1 MASEILMM
9 AEVLSTEKAVD
20 RNIIFEAIEAA
31 LATATRKRYREDIE
45 VQCTINQEDGSYI
58 PYRVWEVIED
68 DAELEFPTKQI
79 CVSAAKEHD
88 ADLEVGEFVKEEI
101 EAVPFGRIAA
111 QAAKQVIM
119 QKVREAER
127 NKVSEEF
134 EPRVGEMLSGVVK
147 RMERG
152 DVIVDLGGVEA
163 VLPRSLM
170 IQREGLRPGDRIRAI
185 LDEVKSNNR
194 GPQLVI
200 DRISPELI
208 LALFRTEVPEASENI
223 IEIISA
229 ARDPG
234 LRAKIAV
241 KSNDSKVDPVGAC
254 VGIRGSRVQSVSNEI
269 NGERVDIIKWSD
281 DPAQF
286 VINALAPA
294 EVESI
299 MVDEDKGSMDVIVDE
314 SQLSMSIGRGG
325 QNVRLA
331 TELTG
336 WEINIMTYEQANE
349 KLEDESSGVREMFMK
364 KLDIDADVATIL
376 IQEGFTTLEEVAYV
390 PRDEMTEVEEFD
402 ETLVDELR
410 QRADDALVT
419 LAIQK
424 EEMLKGA
431 DPADD
436 LLEMEG
442 MDETT
447 AKFFAINGV
456 KTMEDL
462 ADSATD
468 EILDIEGLEISE
480 ERAQELIMTARRPW
494 FEERGIDPTA
504 DDNEEAEADEIAPS

>member
-1 MASEILMM
+1 MASELLMM
-9 AEVLSTEKAVD
+9 ADVLSTEKAVD
-20 RNIIFEAIEAA
+20 KGIIFEAIEAA
-31 LATATRKRYREDIE
+31 LATATRKRHREDID
-45 VQCTINQEDGSYI
+45 VHCSINREDGSHVA
-58 PYRVWEVIED
+58 YRVWEVIED

-88 ADLEVGEFVKEEI
+88 QDLEVGGFVKEEL

-127 NKVSEEF
+127 NKIKEEF
-134 EPRVGEMLSGVVK
+134 EPRVGQMVSGVVK
-147 RMERG
+147 RQERG
-152 DVIVDLGGVEA
+152 DTIVDLGGVEA
-163 VLPRSLM
+163 VLPRNRM

-185 LDEVKSNNR
+185 LSEVRENNR
-194 GPQLVI
+194 GPQLVV
-200 DRISPELI
+200 DRVAPELV
-208 LALFRTEVPEASENI
+208 LSLFRTEVPEASENI

-234 LRAKIAV
+234 MRAKIAV

-269 NGERVDIIKWSD
+269 NGERVDIIKWSE

-299 MVDEDKGSMDVIVDE
+299 MVDEDKGAMDVIVDE
-314 SQLSMSIGRGG
+314 NQLSLSIGRGG

-331 TELTG
+331 SELTG
-336 WEINIMTYEQANE
+336 WDINIMTYEQANE
-349 KLEDESSGVREMFMK
+349 KLEEESSDVREMFMA
-364 KLDIDADVATIL
+364 KLDIDSDVATIL
-376 IQEGFTTLEEVAYV
+376 IQEGFSSLEEVAYV
-390 PRDEMTEVEEFD
+390 PREEMAEIEEFD
-402 ETLVDELR
+402 EALVDELR
-410 QRADDALVT
+410 KRADDAMVT

-431 DPADD
+431 DPAED
-436 LLEMEG
+436 LLTMDG

-447 AKFFAINGV
+447 AKFLAINNV

-462 ADSATD
+462 AESATD
-468 EILDIEGLEISE
+468 ELLEIEGLELTE

-494 FEERGIDPTA
+494 FEEMGIDPDA
-504 DDNEEAEADEIAPS
+504 EEAQEEADS

>member
-9 AEVLSTEKAVD
+9 AEILSTEKGVD
-20 RNIIFEAIEAA
+20 KDIIFEAIEAA
-31 LATATRKRYREDIE
+31 LAAATRKRHREDIE
-45 VQCTINQEDGSYI
+45 VHCDIDQNDGSYTA
-58 PYRVWEVIED
+58 YRVWEVIED
-68 DAELEFPTKQI
+68 DAELEFPTKQMCI
-79 CVSAAKEHD
+79 SAAKEHD
-88 ADLEVGEFVKEEI
+88 PEIELGGFVRDEL

-127 NKVSEEF
+127 NKISEEF
-134 EPRVGEMLSGVVK
+134 GPRIGEMLSGVVK

-163 VLPRSLM
+163 VLPRNKM

-185 LDEVKSNNR
+185 LDEVREVTR

-200 DRISPELI
+200 NRVTPELV

-223 IEIISA
+223 IEIVSA

-241 KSNDSKVDPVGAC
+241 RSNDSKVDPVGAC
-254 VGIRGSRVQSVSNEI
+254 VGIRGSRVQSVSNEV
-269 NGERVDIIKWSD
+269 NGERVDIIKWSE

-299 MVDEDKGSMDVIVDE
+299 MVDEDEKLMDVIVDE
-314 SQLSMSIGRGG
+314 SQLSLSIGRGG

-331 TELTG
+331 SELTG
-336 WEINIMTYEQANE
+336 WEINIMSYEQANE
-349 KLEDESSGVREMFMK
+349 KLDEDSSDVRELFME

-376 IQEGFTTLEEVAYV
+376 IQEGFNSLEEVAYV
-390 PRDEMTEVEEFD
+390 PRDEMVEIEEFD
-402 ETLVDELR
+402 ENLVDELR
-410 QRADDALVT
+410 KRADDALVT

-436 LLEMEG
+436 LLNMEG

-447 AKFFAINGV
+447 AKFLAVNSI

-462 ADSATD
+462 AEAATD
-468 EILDIEGLEISE
+468 ELLEIEGLNIEE
-480 ERAQELIMTARRPW
+480 ERAKELIMTARRPW
-494 FEERGIDPTA
+494 FEEMGIDL
-504 DDNEEAEADEIAPS
+504 DESEESAEEQATEA

>member
-20 RNIIFEAIEAA
+20 KSIIFEAIEAA
-31 LATATRKRYREDIE
+31 LATATRKRHREDID
-45 VQCTINQEDGSYI
+45 VHCTINQQDGSYI

-68 DAELEFPTKQI
+68 DAELEFPSKQM

-88 ADLEVGEFVKEEI
+88 SELEVGEYVKDEL

-127 NKVSEEF
+127 NKISEEF
-134 EPRVGEMLSGVVK
+134 EPRVGQMVSGVVK

-163 VLPRSLM
+163 VLPRNRM

-185 LDEVKSNNR
+185 LSEVREVTR
-194 GPQLVI
+194 GPQLVL
-200 DRISPELI
+200 DRINPDLI
-208 LALFRTEVPEASENI
+208 LSLFRAEVPEANENI

-234 LRAKIAV
+234 VRAKIAV

-269 NGERVDIIKWSD
+269 NGERVDIIKWSE

-299 MVDEDKGSMDVIVDE
+299 MVDEDNGAMDVIVDE
-314 SQLSMSIGRGG
+314 SQLSLSIGRGG

-331 TELTG
+331 SELTG
-336 WEINIMTYEQANE
+336 WEINIMSYEQANE
-349 KLEDESSGVREMFMK
+349 KLEEESADVREMFMD

-376 IQEGFTTLEEVAYV
+376 IQEGFSSLEEVAYV
-390 PRDEMTEVEEFD
+390 PREEMVQVEEFD
-402 ETLVDELR
+402 EALVDELR
-410 QRADDALVT
+410 KRADDALVT

-431 DPADD
+431 DPAED
-436 LLEMEG
+436 LLTMEG

-447 AKFFAINGV
+447 AKFFAVNDI

-468 EILDIEGLEISE
+468 DILEIKGLEITS
-480 ERAQELIMTARRPW
+480 ERAQELIMTARKPW
-494 FEERGIDPTA
+494 FEEMGVDP
-504 DDNEEAEADEIAPS
+504 DDTEETEANT

>member
-9 AEVLSTEKAVD
+9 ADVLSTEKAVD
-20 RNIIFEAIEAA
+20 KGIIFEAIEAA
-31 LATATRKRYREDIE
+31 LATATRKRHREDIE
-45 VQCTINQEDGSYI
+45 VHCVINREDGSYI

-68 DAELEFPTKQI
+68 DAELEFPSKQI

-88 ADLEVGEFVKEEI
+88 AGLEVGGFVKEEL

-127 NKVSEEF
+127 NKIREEY
-134 EPRVGEMLSGVVK
+134 EPRVGEMISGVVK
-147 RMERG
+147 RQERG
-152 DVIVDLGGVEA
+152 DTIIDLGGTEA
-163 VLPRSLM
+163 ILPRRAT
-170 IQREGLRPGDRIRAI
+170 IQREGLRAGDRIRAI
-185 LDEVKSNNR
+185 LSEVKQNNR
-194 GPQLVI
+194 GPQLVLNRVHP
-200 DRISPELI
+200 DLVLS
-208 LALFRTEVPEASENI
+208 LFRTEVPEASENI
-223 IEIISA
+223 IEIIAA

-241 KSNDSKVDPVGAC
+241 KSNDPKVDPVGAC

-269 NGERVDIIKWSD
+269 NGERVDIIKWSE

-314 SQLSMSIGRGG
+314 SQLSLSIGRGG

-331 TELTG
+331 SELTG
-336 WEINIMTYEQANE
+336 WEINIMTYEQANQ
-349 KLEDESSGVREMFMK
+349 KLEEESSDVRAMFMQ
-364 KLDIDADVATIL
+364 KLDIDEDVSTIL
-376 IQEGFTTLEEVAYV
+376 IQEGFTSLEEIAYV
-390 PRDEMTEVEEFD
+390 PRDEMLEIEEFD
-402 ETLVDELR
+402 EALIDELR

-419 LAIQK
+419 MAIHK
-424 EEMLKGA
+424 EELLKNA

-436 LLEMEG
+436 LLGMDT

-447 AKFFAINGV
+447 AKFLAINDI

-462 ADSATD
+462 AEAATD
-468 EILDIEGLEISE
+468 ELMEIEGLSITE
-480 ERAQELIMTARRPW
+480 ERAQELIMIARRPW
-494 FEERGIDPTA
+494 FEEMGIDP
-504 DDNEEAEADEIAPS
+504 DEIDSDESEAEQTGE

>member
-9 AEVLSTEKAVD
+9 AEVLSTEKSVD
-20 RNIIFEAIEAA
+20 KDIIFEAIEAA
-31 LATATRKRYREDIE
+31 LATATRKRHREDID
-45 VQCTINQEDGSYI
+45 VQCVIDQTDGSYV
-58 PYRVWEVIED
+58 PFRVWEVIED
-68 DAELEFPTKQI
+68 DAELEFPTKQMCI
-79 CVSAAKEHD
+79 SAAKEHD
-88 ADLEVGEFVKEEI
+88 PELELGDFVKEEL
-101 EAVPFGRIAA
+101 EPVPFGRIAA

-127 NKVSEEF
+127 NKISEEF
-134 EPRVGEMLSGVVK
+134 EPRVGEMISGVVK

-152 DVIVDLGGVEA
+152 DTIVDLGGVES
-163 VLPRSLM
+163 VLPRSRM
-170 IQREGLRPGDRIRAI
+170 IQRESLRPGDRIRGI
-185 LDEVKSNNR
+185 LEEVKEVTR
-194 GPQLVI
+194 GPQLVLN
-200 DRISPELI
+200 RVSPELI

-269 NGERVDIIKWSD
+269 NGERVDIIKWSE

-299 MVDEDKGSMDVIVDE
+299 MVDEDKNVMDVIVDE
-314 SQLSMSIGRGG
+314 SQLSLSIGRGG

-331 TELTG
+331 SELTG
-336 WEINIMTYEQANE
+336 WEINIMSYEQANE
-349 KLEDESSGVREMFMK
+349 KLEEESADTREMFMQ

-376 IQEGFTTLEEVAYV
+376 IQEGFNTLEEVAYV
-390 PRDEMTEVEEFD
+390 PREEMLQVEEFD
-402 ETLVDELR
+402 EGLVDELR
-410 QRADDALVT
+410 KRADDAMVT
-419 LAIQK
+419 MAIQK
-424 EEMLKGA
+424 EELLKGA

-436 LLEMEG
+436 LLTMDG

-447 AKFFAINGV
+447 AKFLAVNDI

-468 EILDIEGLEISE
+468 DLLEIKGLEITS
-480 ERAQELIMTARRPW
+480 ERAQELIMTARKPW
-494 FEERGIDPTA
+494 FAEMGEDEE
-504 DDNEEAEADEIAPS
+504 ESDETESAA

>member
-20 RNIIFEAIEAA
+20 KDIIFEAIEAA
-31 LATATRKRYREDIE
+31 LATATRKRHREDIE
-45 VQCTINQEDGSYI
+45 VHCVINQDDGSYV

-79 CVSAAKEHD
+79 CISAAKEHD
-88 ADLEVGEFVKEEI
+88 AELELGGFVKEEL

-127 NKVSEEF
+127 NKIREEF
-134 EPRVGEMLSGVVK
+134 EPRLGEMLSGVVK
-147 RMERG
+147 RQERG
-152 DVIVDLGGVEA
+152 DTVIDLGGIEA
-163 VLPRSLM
+163 VLPRRLM

-185 LDEVKSNNR
+185 LSEVKQNNR
-194 GPQLVI
+194 GPQLVL
-200 DRISPELI
+200 DRISPNLV
-208 LALFRTEVPEASENI
+208 LSLFRTEVPEASENI
-223 IEIISA
+223 IEIVAA

-241 KSNDSKVDPVGAC
+241 KSNDTKVDPVGAC

-269 NGERVDIIKWSD
+269 NGERVDIIKWSE

-299 MVDEDKGSMDVIVDE
+299 MVDEDKGAMDVIVDE
-314 SQLSMSIGRGG
+314 TQLSLSIGRGG

-331 TELTG
+331 GELTG
-336 WEINIMTYEQANE
+336 WEINIMTFEQANE
-349 KLEDESSGVREMFMK
+349 KLEEESSGVRDMFMA
-364 KLDIDADVATIL
+364 KLDIDADVSTIL
-376 IQEGFTTLEEVAYV
+376 IQEGFTSLEEIAYV
-390 PRDEMTEVEEFD
+390 PRDEMLEIEEFD
-402 ETLVDELR
+402 EALIDELR
-410 QRADDALVT
+410 KRADDALVT
-419 LAIQK
+419 MAIQK
-424 EEMLKGA
+424 EELLKNA

-436 LLEMEG
+436 LLNMES
-442 MDETT
+442 MDENT
-447 AKFFAINGV
+447 AKFLAVNDI

-462 ADSATD
+462 AEAATD
-468 EILDIEGLEISE
+468 ELLEIEGLSISE
-480 ERAQELIMTARRPW
+480 ERAQELIMIARRPW
-494 FEERGIDPTA
+494 FEEMGISI
-504 DDNEEAEADEIAPS
+504 EEESEAEQTGE

>member
-20 RNIIFEAIEAA
+20 KDIIFEAIEAA
-31 LATATRKRYREDIE
+31 LATATRKRHREDIE
-45 VQCTINQEDGSYI
+45 VHCVVNQEDGSYI

-79 CVSAAKEHD
+79 CISAAKEHD
-88 ADLEVGEFVKEEI
+88 ADLELGGFVKEEL

-127 NKVSEEF
+127 NKIREEF
-134 EPRVGEMLSGVVK
+134 EPRLGQMLSGVVK
-147 RMERG
+147 RQERG
-152 DVIVDLGGVEA
+152 DTVIDVGGIEA
-163 VLPRSLM
+163 ILPRRLM

-185 LDEVKSNNR
+185 LSEVKQNNR
-194 GPQLVI
+194 GPQLVL
-200 DRISPELI
+200 DRISPNLV
-208 LALFRTEVPEASENI
+208 LSLFRTEVPEASENI
-223 IEIISA
+223 IEIIAA

-269 NGERVDIIKWSD
+269 NGERVDIIKWSE

-299 MVDEDKGSMDVIVDE
+299 MVDEDKGAMDVIVDE
-314 SQLSMSIGRGG
+314 TQLSLSIGRGG

-331 TELTG
+331 GELTG

-349 KLEDESSGVREMFMK
+349 KLEEESSDVRDMFMA
-364 KLDIDADVATIL
+364 KLDIDADVSTIL
-376 IQEGFTTLEEVAYV
+376 IQEGFTSLEEIAYV
-390 PRDEMTEVEEFD
+390 PRDEMLEIEEFD
-402 ETLVDELR
+402 ENLIDELR
-410 QRADDALVT
+410 KRADDALVT

-424 EEMLKGA
+424 EELLKNA
-431 DPADD
+431 DPAQD
-436 LLEMEG
+436 LLTMES
-442 MDETT
+442 MDENT
-447 AKFFAINGV
+447 AKFLAVNNI

-462 ADSATD
+462 AEAATD
-468 EILDIEGLEISE
+468 ELLEIEGLTLTE
-480 ERAQELIMTARRPW
+480 ERAQELIMIARRPW
-494 FEERGIDPTA
+494 FEEMGIVID
-504 DDNEEAEADEIAPS
+504 EEESEAEQTGE

>member
-9 AEVLSTEKAVD
+9 AEVLSTEKGVD
-20 RNIIFEAIEAA
+20 KNIIFEAIEAA
-31 LATATRKRYREDIE
+31 LATATRKRHREDID
-45 VQCTINQEDGSYI
+45 VHCDVDQTDGSFR
-58 PYRVWEVIED
+58 PFRVWEVIED
-68 DAELEFPTKQI
+68 DAELEFPSKQMCI
-79 CVSAAKEHD
+79 SAAREHD
-88 ADLEVGEFVKEEI
+88 SEIELGGFVREEL

-127 NKVSEEF
+127 NKITEEF
-134 EPRVGEMLSGVVK
+134 EPRIGEMLSGVVK

-152 DVIVDLGGVEA
+152 DVVVDLGGVEA
-163 VLPRSLM
+163 VLPRNKM

-185 LDEVKSNNR
+185 LSEVKEANR
-194 GPQLVI
+194 GPQLVV
-200 DRISPELI
+200 DRISPELV
-208 LALFRTEVPEASENI
+208 LALFRAEVPEASENI

-234 LRAKIAV
+234 IRAKIAV

-269 NGERVDIIKWSD
+269 NGERVDIIKWSE

-314 SQLSMSIGRGG
+314 SQLSLSIGRGG

-331 TELTG
+331 SELTG
-336 WEINIMTYEQANE
+336 WDINIMSYEQANE
-349 KLEDESSGVREMFMK
+349 KLEEESSGVREMFMQ

-390 PRDEMTEVEEFD
+390 PRDEMAEVEEFD
-402 ETLVDELR
+402 ENLVDELR

-419 LAIQK
+419 MAIQK

-436 LLEMEG
+436 LLEMDG

-447 AKFFAINGV
+447 AKFLAINNI

-462 ADSATD
+462 AEAATD
-468 EILDIEGLEISE
+468 ELLEIEGLNIDQ
-480 ERAQELIMTARRPW
+480 ERAELLIMTARRPW
-494 FEERGIDPTA
+494 FLEMGIDPDA
-504 DDNEEAEADEIAPS
+504 EDESEEAAER

>member
-20 RNIIFEAIEAA
+20 KDIIFAAIEAA
-31 LATATRKRYREDIE
+31 LATATRKRHREDIE
-45 VQCTINQEDGSYI
+45 VHCDINKNDGSYI

-68 DAELEFPTKQI
+68 DAELEFPTKQM
-79 CVSAAKEHD
+79 CLSAAREHD
-88 ADLEVGEFVKEEI
+88 AEIELGGFVREQL

-127 NKVSEEF
+127 SKIREEF
-134 EPRVGEMLSGVVK
+134 EPRIGEMLSGVVK

-163 VLPRSLM
+163 ILPRNKM

-185 LDEVKSNNR
+185 LSEVKEASR
-194 GPQLVI
+194 GPQLVV
-200 DRISPELI
+200 DRIAPELV

-223 IEIISA
+223 IEILSA

-241 KSNDSKVDPVGAC
+241 KSNDGKIDPVGAC

-269 NGERVDIIKWSD
+269 SGERIDIIKWSD

-294 EVESI
+294 DVESI

-314 SQLSMSIGRGG
+314 SQLSLSIGRGG

-336 WEINIMTYEQANE
+336 WEINIMTYDQANE
-349 KLEDESSGVREMFMK
+349 KLEEESSDVREMFMQ
-364 KLDIDADVATIL
+364 KLDIDSDVATIL

-390 PRDEMTEVEEFD
+390 PREEMAEIEEFD
-402 ETLVDELR
+402 ESLVDELR
-410 QRADDALVT
+410 KRADDALIT

-424 EEMLKGA
+424 EERLKGA
-431 DPADD
+431 DPAAD

-447 AKFFAINGV
+447 AKFLAINNI

-462 ADSATD
+462 AEAATD
-468 EILDIEGLEISE
+468 DLLEIDGLNIE
-480 ERAQELIMTARRPW
+480 QDRAEALIIAARRPW
-494 FEERGIDPTA
+494 FEA
-504 DDNEEAEADEIAPS
+504 MEADSDVTPGDDFEG